1 MERVATVSVR
11 RSRAGRGLGV
21 ALAGLILLALSR
33 PLSASPSGLNN
44 TPTADTCPVKTVV
57 IQGWTGFAHDVDPDW
72 WTGMKLGLI
81 KGLELGA
88 DWDADGDPS
97 RHVQFQGK
105 YGIDLNDWGTRAAVG
120 IANVSDDE
128 DRNGDVFPYAVITQD
143 VKGWF
148 RVHAGY
154 DIQEDNQGAFAGVD
168 TTLCLLGRDV
178 TFCADVIQ
186 TNERDDALYAPGIKF
201 GLGRKLAEG
210 EEASGVDAVL
220 QHFVFE
226 TWANFSTASDSHEP
240 AGYVAKM
247 NFVLGF

>member
-1 MERVATVSVR
+1 MMETTGTLGE
-11 RSRAGRGLGV
+11 RASSSTRHLLGLGMAV
-21 ALAGLILLALSR
+21 AGLLALSR
-33 PLSASPSGLNN
+33 PAAGSPSGLNN

-57 IQGWTGFAHDVDPDW
+57 IQGWSGFAHDTDPDW
-72 WTGMKLGLI
+72 WTGVKFGVI

-105 YGIDLNDWGTRAAVG
+105 YGIDLNDWGTRLAVG
-120 IANVSDDE
+120 MANVSDDE
-128 DRNGDVFPYAVITQD
+128 DRNGEEFPYAVLTQV

-154 DIQEDNQGAFAGVD
+154 DVQEDNQGAFAGVD
-168 TTLCLLGRDV
+168 TTVCLLSRDV

-186 TNERDDALYAPGIKF
+186 TNDRDDALYAPGIKF
-201 GLGRKLAEG
+201 GLGKKLAE
-210 EEASGVDAVL
+210 EAAGVDAIL

-226 TWANFSTASDSHEP
+226 TWANFSTASGSHEP
-240 AGYVAKM
+240 AGYVAKL